1 MSRGN
6 KQKMKLLYLA
16 KIFMEET
23 DDEHRLTT
31 SQIINKLGAVG
42 IDAGRKSLYDDYETL
57 RLFGLDIIKTQDGKQ
72 TYYYIGEREFELAE
86 LKLLVDAIQSS
97 RFITEKKSGQL
108 IRKIVKLT
116 STYKKTEL
124 QRQVYVSGRIR
135 SMNESIYYSVD
146 AIHNA
151 INQNKKIC
159 FYYFGWGVDKKP
171 QLHRDG
177 EEYRVSPWLMH
188 WNDGCYYLVGYD
200 DYAGEIRTYRVDKM
214 IKISLLPDSREGEE
228 LFDDMDK
235 AKYSQ
240 KRFFM
245 FDGEEQNVTLRCK
258 NWFSNVLIDRFGKDV
273 VIMPEDKENFKAVI
287 NVVISDQFF
296 GWLMSFG
303 NNVEVVSPVWI
314 RRSIAELAQDVRNM
328 YK

>member
-31 SQIINKLGAVG
+31 PQIIDKLSALG

-57 RLFGLDIIKTQDGKQ
+57 RLFGLDIIKTQNGKQ
-72 TYYYIGEREFELAE
+72 TYYHMGEREFELAE

-108 IRKIVKLT
+108 IRKIFKLT
-116 STYKKTEL
+116 STYKKIEL

-146 AIHNA
+146 VIHNA
-151 INQNKKIC
+151 INQNKKISFC
-159 FYYFGWGVDKKP
+159 YFGWGVDKKP

-177 EEYRVSPWLMH
+177 EEYRVSPWLLH
-188 WNDGCYYLVGYD
+188 WNDGYYYLVGYD
-200 DYAGEIRTYRVDKM
+200 DYAEAIRTYRVDKM
-214 IKISLLPDSREGEE
+214 IKISPLLDSREGEE
-228 LFDDMDK
+228 LFEGINK

-245 FDGEEQNVTLRCK
+245 FDGEEQNVTLRCE
-258 NWFSNVLIDRFGKDV
+258 NWFSNVLIDRFGTDV
-273 VIMPEDKENFKAVI
+273 VIMPEDEEHFKAVV
-287 NVVISDQFF
+287 NVVVSDNFF

-303 NNVEVVSPVWI
+303 NNVEVVSPAWV
-314 RRSIAELAQDVRNM
+314 RRSIAELAQDIRNM
-328 YK
+328 YR